1 MRNLWQADQGAAV
14 NNALLFDPMSGCCVS
29 FIAIGAGFAFR
40 GASCRFANGNGRLT
54 EAVGMPEEVL
64 IIHTVHRFVTS

>member
-40 GASCRFANGNGRLT
+40 GHH
-54 EAVGMPEEVL
+54 VGSQTGMDD
-64 IIHTVHRFVTS
+64 

>member
-29 FIAIGAGFAFR
+29 FIAIGG
-40 GASCRFANGNGRLT
+40 GICL
-54 EAVGMPEEVL
+54 
-64 IIHTVHRFVTS
+64 